1 MLPFLNML
9 SVLFL
14 LNAMISSN
22 PLLSDILISNWNIH
36 GVSFL
41 FLHLNININKTCN
54 LLLLYVFVLFGLW
67 CKSNNYVNKNWR
79 KKNIC
84 ETSKPHRDNAPKQE
98 NHKTKQDNRMYETH
112 LNKKDETLKH
122 QTRKS

>member
-1 MLPFLNML
+1 MY
-9 SVLFL
+9 
-14 LNAMISSN
+14 
-22 PLLSDILISNWNIH
+22 
-36 GVSFL
+36 
-41 FLHLNININKTCN
+41 
-54 LLLLYVFVLFGLW
+54 LYCLDCDVKVTIMWIKFE
-67 CKSNNYVNKNWR
+67 K